1 MIPSRLWIFL
11 TGVRVFYRDNL
22 EQDAL
27 RCLERCRK
35 HRQVAREGKG
45 EEEEEERSFVLTV

>member
-1 MIPSRLWIFL
+1 
-11 TGVRVFYRDNL
+11 
-22 EQDAL
+22 L

-45 EEEEEERSFVLTV
+45 KEEEEEEERSFVLTV

>member
-45 EEEEEERSFVLTV
+45 KEEEERSFVLTV